1 MPELKDARI
10 PLYQQLMEELKAG
23 ISSGRYGAGQ
33 KIPSEAELSEI
44 YGVSRI
50 TVRRAVEELCRENYL
65 SKYQG
70 KGTFVN
76 ESKVARKI
84 KQTGT
89 MSFTDACRE
98 NGMEADAHVV
108 SLKRSDARV
117 DEQRFFGLAEG
128 EQVFH
133 LKRVRTANGTP
144 IMLENTFFP
153 CSFGDIDAEA
163 FEHASLF
170 DVIESA
176 TGHRITES
184 PTTTLEIVKTTSE
197 QANQLDIVTGEPLFY
212 MHVYFTDA
220 QGTPLV
226 IGRQYIVGSRF
237 IFSI

>member
-1 MPELKDARI
+1 MTGRMPSYVMFSD
-10 PLYQQLMEELKAG
+10 
-23 ISSGRYGAGQ
+23 
-33 KIPSEAELSEI
+33 
-44 YGVSRI
+44 
-50 TVRRAVEELCRENYL
+50 
-65 SKYQG
+65 
-70 KGTFVN
+70 
-76 ESKVARKI
+76 
-84 KQTGT
+84 
-89 MSFTDACRE
+89 
-98 NGMEADAHVV
+98 
-108 SLKRSDARV
+108 LKRFGRMSHYDAARV
-117 DEQRFFGLAEG
+117 LLSDTVAEG

-170 DVIESA
+170 DVIENA

-226 IGRQYIVGSRF
+226 IGRQYIVGSLF